1 MPIIY
6 SYPSVTAQ
14 TSDLVILSDVSAS
27 GKPTKTATA
36 SSMVTLT
43 KDVLDLNQFKLDG
56 EPFTSTTL
64 VDGDTIN
71 FDGTSWKAGP
81 TAANV
86 VTVVSVTATTAV
98 SNYVATVSG
107 ISALSREVVYKV
119 VFDSTNTI
127 SPVTL
132 NINGYG
138 AYALQRGTETGFEDI
153 PISFLL
159 AGPDVFITWDGDR
172 FQVYINNGTSTNP
185 RSISDVEFVNDA
197 PVTAAH
203 GGITKGQT
211 FGRKSTGR
219 GYTMQEMFDIILYP
233 YQSPSLSSLGITG
246 QGPTVEVGYTVPS
259 GAKTFT
265 WSRSNAGNIEA
276 NSGVITDTT
285 AGTTL
290 ATGVAIESTTSA
302 SVALPLSI
310 QKTSGGATHKWQI
323 AGTNSQGGSLPTS
336 AYTITWLW
344 RRYIGNNASTV
355 IVEADILALSV
366 NTSLSTSLSGTYT
379 FPGGNY
385 KYLCIPTSFPEPSSI
400 TSGGFPV
407 AMAGTAEGYAS
418 GSGTYKYQTVSN
430 VTNSQGEDSDYRVY
444 RSLNQLNG
452 SATFIVS

>member
-6 SYPSVTAQ
+6 TYPTVTPVGDDLLIFSDTSNSKQTKKASISNVVALATAIDIPEVTVSTTYGGGTYTGAASGVTSLDMGTVYIVTFDVTNAVSPVYLDINGTGSYPLQEGSE
-14 TSDLVILSDVSAS
+14 S
-27 GKPTKTATA
+27 GW
-36 SSMVTLT
+36 V
-43 KDVLDLNQFKLDG
+43 
-56 EPFTSTTL
+56 
-64 VDGDTIN
+64 
-71 FDGTSWKAGP
+71 
-81 TAANV
+81 
-86 VTVVSVTATTAV
+86 
-98 SNYVATVSG
+98 
-107 ISALSREVVYKV
+107 
-119 VFDSTNTI
+119 
-127 SPVTL
+127 
-132 NINGYG
+132 
-138 AYALQRGTETGFEDI
+138 DI
-153 PISFLL
+153 PINGLLVGITYFLQ
-159 AGPDVFITWDGDR
+159 WDGDR
-172 FQVYINNGTSTNP
+172 FQVYETNP
-185 RSISDVEFVNDA
+185 ESSSTVEFVNPD
-197 PVTAAH
+197 PVTATH
-203 GGITKGQT
+203 GGITVGQT
-211 FGRKSTGR
+211 FARKDDDTG
-219 GYTMQEMFDIILYP
+219 YSIQEMFDMILYP
-233 YQSPSLSSLGITG
+233 YQSPALSNLGITG

-290 ATGVAIESTTSA
+290 ATGVPIKSATSD

-385 KYLCIPTSFPEPSSI
+385 KYLCIPTSFPEPSAI

>member
-1 MPIIY
+1 MPIVY
-6 SYPSVTAQ
+6 TYPTVSPTNA
-14 TSDLVILSDVSAS
+14 DLLLLSDVSDPQKRTKSAVISDVVALATAIIIPEVTVSTTYGGGTYTGAAS
-27 GKPTKTATA
+27 G
-36 SSMVTLT
+36 VTSLDMGT
-43 KDVLDLNQFKLDG
+43 VYIVTFDVTN
-56 EPFTSTTL
+56 
-64 VDGDTIN
+64 
-71 FDGTSWKAGP
+71 
-81 TAANV
+81 
-86 VTVVSVTATTAV
+86 AV
-98 SNYVATVSG
+98 SP
-107 ISALSREVVYKV
+107 VYL
-119 VFDSTNTI
+119 D
-127 SPVTL
+127 
-132 NINGYG
+132 INGTGSYP
-138 AYALQRGTETGFEDI
+138 LQEGSESGWVDI
-153 PISFLL
+153 PINGLLVGITYFLQ
-159 AGPDVFITWDGDR
+159 WDGDR
-172 FQVYINNGTSTNP
+172 FQVYETNP
-185 RSISDVEFVNDA
+185 ESSSTVEFVNPD
-197 PVTAAH
+197 PVTATH
-203 GGITKGQT
+203 GGITVGQT
-211 FGRKSTGR
+211 FARKDDDTG
-219 GYTMQEMFDIILYP
+219 YSIQEMFDMILYP
-233 YQSPSLSSLGITG
+233 YQSPALSNLGITG

-290 ATGVAIESTTSA
+290 ATGVPIKSATSD
-302 SVALPLSI
+302 SVTLPLSI

-344 RRYIGNNASTV
+344 SRYIGNNASTV

-385 KYLCIPTSFPEPSSI
+385 KYLCIPTSFPEPSAI

>member
-1 MPIIY
+1 VPIIY
-6 SYPSVTAQ
+6 TYPTVTPVGDDLLIFSDTSNSKQTKKASISNVVALATAIDIPEVTVSTTYGGGTYTGAASGVTSLDMGTVYIVTFDVTNAVSPVYLDINGTGSYPLQEGSE
-14 TSDLVILSDVSAS
+14 S
-27 GKPTKTATA
+27 GW
-36 SSMVTLT
+36 V
-43 KDVLDLNQFKLDG
+43 
-56 EPFTSTTL
+56 
-64 VDGDTIN
+64 
-71 FDGTSWKAGP
+71 
-81 TAANV
+81 
-86 VTVVSVTATTAV
+86 
-98 SNYVATVSG
+98 
-107 ISALSREVVYKV
+107 
-119 VFDSTNTI
+119 
-127 SPVTL
+127 
-132 NINGYG
+132 
-138 AYALQRGTETGFEDI
+138 DI
-153 PISFLL
+153 PINGLLVGITYFLQ
-159 AGPDVFITWDGDR
+159 WDGDR
-172 FQVYINNGTSTNP
+172 FQVYETNP
-185 RSISDVEFVNDA
+185 ESSSTVEFVNPD
-197 PVTAAH
+197 PVTATH
-203 GGITKGQT
+203 GGITVGQT
-211 FGRKSTGR
+211 FARKDDDTG
-219 GYTMQEMFDIILYP
+219 YSIQEMFDMILYP
-233 YQSPSLSSLGITG
+233 YQSPALSSLGITG
-246 QGPTVEVGYTVPS
+246 QGPTVEVGYTIPS

-290 ATGVAIESTTSA
+290 ATGVPIKSATSD
-302 SVALPLSI
+302 SVTLPLSI

-385 KYLCIPTSFPEPSSI
+385 KYLCIPTSFPEPSAI